1 VIGIVSP
8 FWDAVVEA
16 GAAVSDG
23 SVLVNVD
30 TADEVTSVTMDAGVA
45 TAGNVIV
52 VTWLLTVNV

>member
-1 VIGIVSP
+1 M
-8 FWDAVVEA
+8 
-16 GAAVSDG
+16 SDG

-30 TADEVTSVTMDAGVA
+30 TADEVRSVIMDAGVA

>member
-1 VIGIVSP
+1 MGE
-8 FWDAVVEA
+8 AEA

-30 TADEVTSVTMDAGVA
+30 TADEETSVTMDAGVA